1 MAEHGN
7 NNAGG
12 HPDMDYAEHERVYQG
27 FLRFTEIGAV
37 ACAALVVALAVGGV
51 RHAWGTAV
59 FGVILTLV
67 ASTIAIA
74 APRIGWRAPAVPLV
88 LMLLALAFFQTAH

>member
-1 MAEHGN
+1 MADHGHS
-7 NNAGG
+7 AQGG

-27 FLRFTEIGAV
+27 FVRFTEIGVV

-51 RHAWGTAV
+51 RHAWGTTI

-67 ASTIAIA
+67 ATAVAIA
-74 APRIGWRAPAVPLV
+74 APKIGWKAPAVPFG
-88 LMLLALAFFQTAH
+88 LMLLALAFYQTGH